1 MLYKLAKKSKKSN
14 LLECLVFYNDVFEPN
29 LRYVCYLF
37 LHFNTELSL

>member
-29 LRYVCYLF
+29 LRLCLLF
-37 LHFNTELSL
+37 IFTF